1 MSDKS
6 AIFGTVLF
14 GETYFGELRIAAPAQ
29 GPADG
34 CGGTFGSITFGSPY
48 FGQLI
53 DCGSEPPVPPDTG
66 FTGKSSGTGR
76 RRRKRFVIPAGPNR
90 REEEEIALIVGAW
103 LNVTN

>member
-1 MSDKS
+1 MSANDV
-6 AIFGTVLF
+6 ILNIG
-14 GETYFGELRIAAPAQ
+14 AAN
-29 GPADG
+29 
-34 CGGTFGSITFGSPY
+34 PY
-48 FGQLI
+48 DVI
-53 DCGSEPPVPPDTG
+53 VWVDYPPVPPDTG